1 MERPVEPDADRL
13 RAAVERA
20 EPDVVLALDPEPGE
34 GAALRGLGALSAA
47 WLVMAPEPAAGPA
60 LAGFD
65 RVLAAS
71 EAVGRRAGAEPWRVE
86 PFPVADALFAPVQDP
101 RVPPRIFFDGPT
113 SAVRDELLQPVKHDF
128 DVLHLAGGADD
139 ARLADLLAR
148 CDVAIDLR
156 EERGVAPRDRI
167 GTALAAGLLVLAQG
181 PLERP
186 GIAAGTQ
193 LLAFDQ
199 LWDLHDLLTT
209 VRRHPD
215 AHRSIR
221 VRGRRAAEALR
232 ASVVLPRLGADLLA
246 DVALAGRG

>member
-1 MERPVEPDADRL
+1 VERPIEPDADRL

-20 EPDVVLALDPEPGE
+20 GPDVVLALDPEPGE
-34 GAALRGLGALSAA
+34 GEALAGLGALSAA
-47 WLVMAPEPAAGPA
+47 WLVMAPDGADGAA

-71 EAVGRRAGAEPWRVE
+71 EAVGRRAGAVPWRVE
-86 PFPVADALFAPVQDP
+86 PFPVADDLFAPVHDA
-101 RVPPRIFFDGPT
+101 RVPPRVFFDGPT
-113 SAVRDELLQPVKHDF
+113 SDARDRLLQPVKHDF

-139 ARLADLLAR
+139 ERLADLLGR

-156 EERGVAPRDRI
+156 EERGLVPRDRI

-186 GIAAGTQ
+186 GLAAGTH
-193 LLAFDQ
+193 LLEFDR

-209 VRRHPD
+209 IRRHPD

-221 VRGRRAAEALR
+221 VRGRRAAETLR

-246 DVALAGRG
+246 DVAVAGR

>member
-1 MERPVEPDADRL
+1 VERPLAPDAEGL
-13 RAAVERA
+13 HAEVERA
-20 EPDVVLALDPEPGE
+20 EPDVVLVLDPEHGE
-34 GAALRGLGALSAA
+34 GEALSGLGALSAA
-47 WLVMAPEPAAGPA
+47 WLVMAPGPA
-60 LAGFD
+60 DGAALTGFD

-71 EAVGRRAGAEPWRVE
+71 AAVAARAGADPWRVE
-86 PFPVADALFAPVQDP
+86 PFPVADALFAPVQAP

-113 SAVRDELLQPVKHDF
+113 STTRDELLQPVKHDF

-139 ARLADLLAR
+139 ARLADLLGR

-156 EERGVAPRDRI
+156 EERGLAPRDRI

-181 PLERP
+181 PLERA
-186 GIAAGTQ
+186 GLSAGTH
-193 LLAFDQ
+193 LLEFEQ

-215 AHRSIR
+215 AHHSVR

-232 ASVVLPRLGADLLA
+232 ASVVLPRLGVDLLA
-246 DVALAGRG
+246 DVAVAGR